1 MQKRLKLTALSTA
14 LVTFAGAANAEIL
27 ASVRPLGFIASSI
40 ADGVTQT
47 QILVPPGASP
57 HDYNLKLSDI
67 QKVKSADLVLWIGED
82 VDSFLTKSVSQ
93 LEGKNVLTISELNEL
108 VPLLSKAAHHHH
120 DESEHHHHHEHGI
133 DAHGHHHEEQND
145 LEINWHV
152 WYSPEISRIV
162 AQKVADKLIVQFP
175 NKQERIVRNLAEFN
189 RTLSLQSDKIKA
201 QLAPFNDKGFFV
213 FHDAYG
219 YFNDAYGLNQTGYF
233 TINPLVAP
241 GAKTLAHIKEEI
253 TEHRVRCL
261 FTEPQFTPKVV
272 ESLSKNADVNVGR
285 LDPMGEAVELGP
297 NSYANFLQFTAD
309 SYAECLK

>member
-108 VPLLSKAAHHHH
+108 APLLSKAAHHHH

-162 AQKVADKLIVQFP
+162 AQKVADKLSVQFP

>member
-108 VPLLSKAAHHHH
+108 APLLSKAAHHHH

>member
-108 VPLLSKAAHHHH
+108 APLLSKAAHHHH

-162 AQKVADKLIVQFP
+162 AQKVADKLIVRFP